1 MELSIERNELL
12 AGLYLV
18 QGVVERRTTIPILA
32 NVLLQG
38 TAEGAT
44 LAATDNEVGRQYV
57 RRELGVPACN
67 ALRDAPALVTAVR
80 EGITASTVVA

>member
-32 NVLLQG
+32 NVLLQSSG
-38 TAEGAT
+38 DGAT
-44 LAATDNEVGRQYV
+44 LSATDNEVGI
-57 RRELGVPACN
+57 RRLC
-67 ALRDAPALVTAVR
+67 TA
-80 EGITASTVVA
+80 TAKKKARARAR